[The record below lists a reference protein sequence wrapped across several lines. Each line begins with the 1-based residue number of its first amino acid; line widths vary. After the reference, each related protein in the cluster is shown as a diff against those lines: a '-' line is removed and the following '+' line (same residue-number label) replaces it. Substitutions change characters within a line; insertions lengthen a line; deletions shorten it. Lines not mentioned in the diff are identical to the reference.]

1 MAKPK
6 IFQRFLYNVM
16 SEPVYNNVRAALIGV
31 SVFSLGYCVY
41 FDYQRRHSA
50 SFRKSIYKR
59 KRKAEKAAAKE
70 AEQDKT
76 TKLETLKAKL
86 NASLA
91 ADPLPT
97 SLQEKESYFL
107 DQVTT
112 GEKLGAIPG
121 KEIDAAIYFYK
132 GLAVYPNPT
141 SILDIYQRT
150 LPKNIYE
157 LVMMLTAIQPPKSV
171 VNILGD
177 SVGSLDAEEKVE

>member
-1 MAKPK
+1 MLSTRSVGY
-6 IFQRFLYNVM
+6 IFLG
-16 SEPVYNNVRAALIGV
+16 AAAVALT
-31 SVFSLGYCVY
+31 YCIY
-41 FDYQRRHSA
+41 FDYERRHNGD
-50 SFRKSIYKR
+50 FRKNLNKR
-59 KRKAEKAAAKE
+59 KRKAQKKARIE

-76 TKLETLKAKL
+76 KKLEILKKKL
-86 NASLA
+86 NESLA
-91 ADPLPT
+91 ASPLPA

-107 DQVTT
+107 EQVTT

-141 SILDIYQRT
+141 GILDIYQRT
-150 LPKNIYE
+150 LPPNIYE

-177 SVGSLDAEEKVE
+177 SVGSLDADKPSVE